1 MKKISLIIFTVILNT
16 ALFSCTPDSLA
27 SEEETILAQEATG
40 GEDGDI
46 DSEDDDEEMGRSNP

>member
-16 ALFSCTPDSLA
+16 ALFSCTPDGIA
-27 SEEETILAQEATG
+27 SEDETILAIEATG

-46 DSEDDDEEMGRSNP
+46 DSEDDDEEMGG